1 MHVAMLTPS
10 LSRAAGGIFEIE
22 RSLSQALHD
31 LSDVSVD
38 VLGLRDAHTEA
49 DLPAWKPLEPA
60 VFETRGP
67 DAFGYA
73 PGLYPALRTAAA
85 NLVHLH
91 ALWMYPSVASVKW
104 TRHTGRPH
112 VVTINGMLDPWAVS
126 NSGWKKQIAGWLYED
141 ANLTEAACLQVNTE
155 AELEAVRNYGID
167 TPVCVIP
174 NGVDLPVIEEP
185 ATDGPVRDTPPP
197 WAGSIPDDRRVMLF
211 LGRIHPKK
219 GLRELIDGWT
229 AWHGPHGADWS
240 LGIVGWDDGG
250 HEPQLKQ
257 HVRDAGLEDSVSFL
271 GPQFGD
277 DKAAAFAHA
286 DAFILPSYSEGF
298 PMAVL
303 EAWSYAL
310 PVLKTRACNIP
321 NAFDAGA
328 ALEVEPDPD
337 SIADGLRRFTRLPAG
352 EQEAIGR
359 KGRALVEERY
369 TWPRVAR
376 QMHDVYRWVLG
387 DAPRPDSVVLH

>member
-31 LSDVSVD
+31 LPDVAVD

-49 DLPAWKPLEPA
+49 DLPAWQPLEPA

-73 PGLYPALRTAAA
+73 PDLYPALRTSAAD
-85 NLVHLH
+85 LVHLH

-126 NSGWKKQIAGWLYED
+126 NSGWKKQVAGWLYED
-141 ANLTEAACLQVNTE
+141 ANLAEAACLQVNTK
-155 AELEAVRNYGID
+155 AELEAVRDYGVD

-174 NGVDLPVIEEP
+174 NGVDLPDLDET
-185 ATDGPVRDTPPP
+185 ANGSTTGALPP
-197 WAGSIPDDRRVMLF
+197 WAGTILDDRRVMLF

-219 GLRELIDGWT
+219 GLRELIDGWSRWT
-229 AWHGPHGADWS
+229 DGDDWA
-240 LGIVGWDDGG
+240 LAVIGWDDGG
-250 HEPQLKQ
+250 HEPQLRR
-257 HVRDAGLEDSVSFL
+257 HVQNAGLGDTVHFL
-271 GPQFGD
+271 GPQFGN

-303 EAWSYAL
+303 EAWSYGL

-321 NAFDAGA
+321 DGFDADA
-328 ALEVEPDPD
+328 ALEIDPAAD
-337 SIADGLRRFTRLPAG
+337 SVADGLQRFARLSTD
-352 EQEAIGR
+352 EQRAIGQR
-359 KGRALVEERY
+359 GRDLVERQY
-369 TWPRVAR
+369 TWPQVAR
-376 QMHDVYRWVLG
+376 QMRDVYRWVLG
-387 DAPRPDSVVLH
+387 DGDRPDSVTLH

>member
-22 RSLSQALHD
+22 RSLSKALHD

-49 DLPAWKPLEPA
+49 DLSAWRPLEPA

-73 PGLYPALRTAAA
+73 PDLYPALRTSAAD
-85 NLVHLH
+85 LVHLH

-141 ANLTEAACLQVNTE
+141 ANLTEAACLQVNTK
-155 AELEAVRNYGID
+155 AERRAVRDYGID

-174 NGVDLPVIEEP
+174 NGVDLPAIDEI
-185 ATDGPVRDTPPP
+185 ATDGSATGAPPP
-197 WAGSIPDDRRVMLF
+197 WAGAIPDDRRVMLF

-219 GLRELIDGWT
+219 GLRELIDGWSRWT
-229 AWHGPHGADWS
+229 DGEDWA
-240 LGIVGWDDGG
+240 LAVVGWDDGG
-250 HEPQLKQ
+250 HEPQLRQ
-257 HVRDAGLEDSVSFL
+257 HVRDAGVKDRVYFL

-321 NAFDAGA
+321 DGFDAGA
-328 ALEVEPDPD
+328 ALEIEPDAA
-337 SIADGLRRFTRLPAG
+337 SITEGLQRFTRLPVA

-359 KGRALVEERY
+359 AGRALVEQQY
-369 TWPRVAR
+369 TWPQVAR
-376 QMHDVYRWVLG
+376 QMRDVYRWVLE
-387 DAPRPDSVVLH
+387 DAARPDSVVLD